1 MRDYLFARW
10 TINDFALV
18 GVDGG
23 AKWACSSWAVVLDDE
38 SYGSAIEG
46 EDATPCTAE
55 LLAILLALEA
65 VAGALCELDFARVT
79 KFVDI
84 VSDCKPAISLAK
96 GGFCSHDR
104 YRSQRSILA
113 AVGKC
118 AAAKVVVNFVWVPSH
133 NKFSKNFVVP
143 AEHTEKR
150 LRKLNAKADDRAST
164 ELATAIRQSKVE
176 EWRRTYE
183 VAVRWSRRAL
193 VLGAKRVTDF
203 EEAMCAW
210 HAVERKRLDVSEVID
225 WPEEEEEQPFEE
237 ENPWGDDF
245 TDTWR

>member
-1 MRDYLFARW
+1 MPLNMLEEKLLACAHAPPVTPWKPTSERTVASTALLDSMRDYLFARW

-65 VAGALCELDFARVT
+65 VAGTPCELDFAGVA
-79 KFVDI
+79 KVVDI
-84 VSDCKPAISLAK
+84 VSDCKPAISLAT

-113 AVGKC
+113 AVAKC

-143 AEHTEKR
+143 AEHTE
-150 LRKLNAKADDRAST
+150 
-164 ELATAIRQSKVE
+164 
-176 EWRRTYE
+176 
-183 VAVRWSRRAL
+183 
-193 VLGAKRVTDF
+193 
-203 EEAMCAW
+203 
-210 HAVERKRLDVSEVID
+210 
-225 WPEEEEEQPFEE
+225 
-237 ENPWGDDF
+237 
-245 TDTWR
+245 